1 MLVTTYRKRGIR
13 ISHVWFMEESDSLP
27 DINTDI
33 FYIHDCAFDNI
44 AASSAIVS
52 TQLTWVSDLTMREDD
67 ILKSLSSES
76 RRRIRRAQ
84 DDGISVNV
92 FTSRELLERESLLKE
107 FGSCHERM
115 FEQKGLS
122 SIFNNDILKTYIE
135 ADMIVLTV
143 ASYGGRNIAFHSYI
157 TSTERVRGHYSVSVF
172 RDGNMDSKIL
182 QNANL
187 YLHYKDMLYFKN
199 RGVSHYDWAG
209 IQSFENPSSIDIF
222 KMKFPG
228 EKRIHYNLF
237 VGKSMVGKAILSI
250 MKIKD
255 RIFTRD
261 ADSKANKYSQ
271 QDNEVKINVLLLP
284 MIFGWGNKTVGC
296 GVSVFLDIIN
306 SNTGIWMF

>member
-1 MLVTTYRKRGIR
+1 MLITTYRKRGIR
-13 ISHVWFMEESDSLP
+13 ISHVWFMEERDSLP
-27 DINTDI
+27 DIDTDI
-33 FYIHDCAFDNI
+33 FYVHDCAFDNI
-44 AASSAIVS
+44 PTFSAIVAK
-52 TQLTWVSDLTMREDD
+52 QRTWVSNLTMSEDD
-67 ILKSLSSES
+67 IMRGLSSES

-92 FTSRELLERESLLKE
+92 FTSRELLARESLLEE

-135 ADMIVLTV
+135 ADMLVLTV

-157 TSTERVRGHYSVSVF
+157 TSKERVRGHYSVSVF

-187 YLHYKDMLYFKN
+187 YLHFKDMLYFKN
-199 RGVSHYDWAG
+199 RGVTYYDWAG
-209 IQSFENPSSIDIF
+209 IQSFENPSSIDLF

-237 VGKSMVGKAILSI
+237 VGKSMVGKGILSM
-250 MKIKD
+250 MKIRD
-255 RIFTRD
+255 RILARD
-261 ADSKANKYSQ
+261 ADIRSSKYSQ
-271 QDNEVKINVLLLP
+271 KDNEVKINGLILA
-284 MIFGWGNKTVGC
+284 ITFGLGNIGVGR
-296 GVSVFLDIIN
+296 GAAVMLEII
-306 SNTGIWMF
+306 SNNLNWMV